1 MHLEDPERALGA
13 PLHTHDPPWVRA
25 GLVVL
30 WVVSLGALGAALPGV
45 PSWVVRLG
53 HVGLG
58 AFALLAAY
66 WGIVG
71 FGGYEHRLGR
81 RIVLARRSPKVAPF
95 ALGLAAVVVASAAA
109 LETGHRSVAWVAA
122 AAVGG
127 ALLLVAVVAARMTL
141 FAALSALGVA
151 IGVAALIVLRSV
163 ATGFQH
169 EFERRVLG
177 VYAHVNVTR
186 PFGIAEYRRFQR
198 WLEGLPGVVGAS
210 PFAYY
215 GMAIAPYDPEGERGG
230 DLPQASV
237 LVKGIDPQTAGRVID
252 LEEHLARG
260 SPGVHIEDL
269 RSDLVLQPVRDRED
283 DHLPTVIAMTPDP
296 RGPSAYD
303 DALAAWRAA
312 PPHLRAGGGRLA
324 RAEDEDEDWPD
335 PDEVR
340 SAPAEADRLPTIF
353 IGRALA
359 REMGLSVGDTVV
371 LVDPGRGPGSSA
383 VPAVRHYRV
392 AGIFEAGFQEYDTR
406 LVYVHIKEL
415 QAFKFR
421 GRDEVSG
428 IDLRLSDPSLASE
441 VASVVRAALGTGEYT
456 VLEWHKLNANLF
468 QSIHTQ
474 KSVLTVILS
483 LVTAVAGFN
492 VLASLWTM
500 VVRRQAEIAIL
511 MSMGAKA
518 SSVGRV
524 FQFAGVSIGTL
535 GSLLGLGYGLLLCR
549 LLEQYGYALDPEV
562 YFIDALPV
570 EYDPAQIA
578 AVVVATVAVS
588 FLATIPPALRAAR
601 LRPLEGLRYE

>member
-1 MHLEDPERALGA
+1 MAAFVPGV
-13 PLHTHDPPWVRA
+13 PPWV
-25 GLVVL
+25 G
-30 WVVSLGALGAALPGV
+30 
-45 PSWVVRLG
+45 RLG
-53 HVGLG
+53 HVGIA
-58 AFALLAAY
+58 AFCALAAY
-66 WGIVG
+66 WAIVG
-71 FGGYEHRLGR
+71 FGGYEHHLGR
-81 RIVLARRSPKVAPF
+81 RLVVARRSVRLAPF
-95 ALGLAAVVVASAAA
+95 ALGLAVLLAVAVAA
-109 LETGHRSVAWVAA
+109 LETGHRSIAWVVV
-122 AAVGG
+122 AAVAG
-127 ALLLVAVVAARMTL
+127 ALLLVLVVAARMTL

-186 PFGIAEYRRFQR
+186 PFGIAEYRRFQA

-215 GMAIAPYDPEGERGG
+215 GMALAPYDPEGRRAG

-237 LVKGIDPQTAGRVID
+237 LVKGIDPETAGRVID
-252 LEEHLARG
+252 LREHLERA
-260 SPGVHIEDL
+260 SPGVEIGDL
-269 RSDLVLQPVRDRED
+269 RSHLVLQPVRDRD
-283 DHLPTVIAMTPDP
+283 DEHLPTVIAMTPDP
-296 RGPSAYD
+296 RGPDAYER
-303 DALAAWRAA
+303 ALAAWRSA
-312 PPHLRAGGGRLA
+312 PPHLRAGGGPLSDFDG
-324 RAEDEDEDWPD
+324 EDAWGDDDWPATNL
-335 PDEVR
+335 R
-340 SAPAEADRLPTIF
+340 SVPPSAGGDLPTIF
-353 IGRALA
+353 IGKALA
-359 REMGLSVGDTVV
+359 RELDLDVGDTVV
-371 LVDPGRGPGSSA
+371 LVDPGRTGGASA
-383 VPAVRHYRV
+383 GTAVRHFRV

-428 IDLRLSDPSLASE
+428 IDLRLEDPALASE
-441 VASVVRAALGTGEYT
+441 VAAVIRAALGSGEYT

-511 MSMGAKA
+511 MSMGAHSA
-518 SSVGRV
+518 SIGRI
-524 FQFAGVSIGTL
+524 FQFAGLTIGTL
-535 GSLLGLGYGLLLCR
+535 GAMGGLLYGLLLCR

-570 EYDPAQIA
+570 EYDAVQILA
-578 AVVVATVAVS
+578 IVVATVAVS
-588 FLATIPPALRAAR
+588 LLATIPPALRAAR